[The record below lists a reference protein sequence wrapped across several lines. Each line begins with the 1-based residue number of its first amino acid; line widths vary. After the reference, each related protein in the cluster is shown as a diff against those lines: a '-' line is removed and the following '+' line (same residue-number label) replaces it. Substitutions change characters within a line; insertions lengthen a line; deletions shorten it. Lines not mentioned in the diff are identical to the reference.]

1 MKNIFSLLA
10 IIASA
15 FYAQAQ
21 QTELSDNLS
30 TALKDSKEKIEEAS
44 KNRIVQYSK
53 NNKTEKTEDV
63 KQTDKRVPDFFD
75 DYINSNENMLYRNNN
90 NDPVITNMPAPGP
103 NLNYYSVDRN
113 SNGNYD
119 KVVN

>member
-30 TALKDSKEKIEEAS
+30 AALKDSKEKIEEAS
-44 KNRIVQYSK
+44 KNKIVRYSK

-63 KQTDKRVPDFFD
+63 KQTDKRLPDFFD

-103 NLNYYSVDRN
+103 NLNYFSVDRN